1 MTPALIALGGNVGDA
16 RAAFAAALA
25 GLRGRRDVADI
36 VASRAYRTP
45 AVGANAG
52 GEFLNA
58 AATFRTGLSARDL
71 LAELHRLEAAAGR
84 RRQTRWAPR
93 TLDLDLILYGAGRIE
108 SGGLTVPHPAFGWRR
123 FVLDP
128 ACEIA
133 AGWPVPGGGT
143 VGALRASLLTRPL
156 PVRVETGDAAFF
168 DELAAALGPAFPVRL
183 MRNTGEDD
191 PPPALRVAPGDA
203 GRPGDPRVVR
213 VPADADGAV
222 AALRD
227 ILAAAL
233 PDPEP
238 APAPS

>member
-1 MTPALIALGGNVGDA
+1 MMPALIALGGNVGDA

-25 GLRGRRDVADI
+25 GLDAHPTIDGL

-93 TLDLDLILYGAGRIE
+93 TLDLDLILHGAERIE

-128 ACEIA
+128 ACEVA

-168 DELAAALGPAFPVRL
+168 QELSAELEPAFPVRFT
-183 MRNTGEDD
+183 RGSE
-191 PPPALRVAPGDA
+191 PSPALRVAPGDA

-213 VPADADGAV
+213 VPADAAGAI

-227 ILAAAL
+227 VLAAAL
-233 PDPEP
+233 PDP
-238 APAPS
+238 APVADPL